1 MVYLYCINTG
11 LKMLPRIKSSMAWY
25 THKHSRKHPLVF
37 WSGACV
43 YGRPY
48 TLGWGCWNRSSCGGF
63 FGGGR
68 GRDSGERKTVEWTAE
83 RNRSTFT
90 EIRQNFNY
98 DQNMELIKEATLM
111 RRTSR
116 YRKTTAQTVMQRD
129 RRKMKR
135 ESVRQ
140 RQAMRSR
147 GRQAQREG
155 ER

>member
-1 MVYLYCINTG
+1 
-11 LKMLPRIKSSMAWY
+11 
-25 THKHSRKHPLVF
+25 
-37 WSGACV
+37 
-43 YGRPY
+43 
-48 TLGWGCWNRSSCGGF
+48 
-63 FGGGR
+63 
-68 GRDSGERKTVEWTAE
+68 
-83 RNRSTFT
+83 
-90 EIRQNFNY
+90 
-98 DQNMELIKEATLM
+98 MELIKEATLM